1 MIFMTQKRL
10 LNLRRRTKRRQPK
23 FVRQETHS
31 LKRLS
36 KSWRRPTGMTSK
48 IRHRFKGNCA
58 RPAIGRRGPIEVRG
72 LMQDGRTLVRVTNL
86 KQMQQLNP
94 KTDAALIASA
104 VGKKLRLQLLTLAAD
119 RGIPVEN

>member
-10 LNLRRRTKRRQPK
+10 LKLRRRTKRRQPK

-48 IRHRFKGNCA
+48 IRHRFKGNSA
-58 RPAIGRRGPIEVRG
+58 SPMIGRRGPVAVRG
-72 LMQDGRTLVRVTNL
+72 LMPDGRNLVRVSNL
-86 KQMQQLNP
+86 KQMQDLDP
-94 KTDAALIASA
+94 KTDAALIAGA
-104 VGKKLRLQLLTLAAD
+104 VGKKLRIQLLTVAAD